1 MGVYKQSAGRTKLIV
16 GAKQEM
22 GEAGE
27 AQARRVEAEAAA
39 WSIPDLLS
47 LDKATLDELPVLD
60 LSHLRQGR
68 EGAVEELAVQLRKVF
83 KHTGFFMIS
92 NHGFEEEFEA
102 TSEAS
107 RRFHTKLQ
115 KDQKEAMAF
124 GSRGVGYLRINS
136 RLLPKR
142 EKGNMNEAFIVKQ
155 EPGPRN
161 ITLDSNP
168 FPKESALPGFKAQV
182 HRYASAMESLA
193 LSLLPV
199 FATALDL
206 NKNFFET
213 AFKSPMFRLR
223 LSHYPPANPDTD
235 QYGIAPH
242 TDTSFLTLLAQDQ
255 EGLVVS
261 SPSGR
266 WTRVPNCPG
275 LLVVNTGELLRQ
287 WANDC
292 VSSTPHFVV
301 NLSEQSRYSLPFFFN
316 CSPTHVM
323 SCLPSCTSESRPPR
337 YPAISFLQSQGVIQ
351 GE

>member
-1 MGVYKQSAGRTKLIV
+1 MT
-16 GAKQEM
+16 
-22 GEAGE
+22 EAGE

-39 WSIPDLLS
+39 WSIPHLLS
-47 LDKATLDELPVLD
+47 LDLATPDELPVLD
-60 LSHLRQGR
+60 LANLRNGR
-68 EGAVEELAVQLRKVF
+68 DGAVEELAVQLRKVF
-83 KHTGFFMIS
+83 KHTGFFMLS
-92 NHGFEEEFEA
+92 NHGCEEEVEA
-102 TSEAS
+102 TMEAS
-107 RRFHTKLQ
+107 RKFHTSLPRG
-115 KDQKEAMAF
+115 QKEAMAF
-124 GSRGVGYLRINS
+124 GSRGVGYLKLNS

-142 EKGNMNEAFIVKQ
+142 EKGNMNETFIVKQ

-168 FPKESALPGFKAQV
+168 FPKESVLPGFKTQV
-182 HRYASAMESLA
+182 VRYATAMESLA

-206 NKNFFET
+206 DENFFEE

-223 LSHYPPANPDTD
+223 LSHYPPAPTDTD

-323 SCLPSCTSESRPPR
+323 SCLPSCTSELRPPR
-337 YPAISFLQSQGVIQ
+337 YPAISFLQSQGVVQ

>member
-1 MGVYKQSAGRTKLIV
+1 MADVNDVGNGQDVGV
-16 GAKQEM
+16 
-22 GEAGE
+22 GE

-47 LDKATLDELPVLD
+47 LDRASLEELPVLD
-60 LSHLRQGR
+60 LSNLRNGK
-68 EGAVEELAVQLRKVF
+68 EGAVQELAVQLRKVF
-83 KHTGFFMIS
+83 KHTGFFMLS
-92 NHGFEEEFEA
+92 NHGCEKEVED
-102 TSEAS
+102 TMEAS
-107 RRFHTKLQ
+107 RRFHTLLSQ
-115 KDQKEAMAF
+115 EQKEAMAF

-168 FPKESALPGFKAQV
+168 FPEEADLPGFKDQV
-182 HRYASAMESLA
+182 LRYASAMESLA

-206 NKNFFET
+206 EENFFEE
-213 AFKSPMFRLR
+213 AFEFPMFRLR
-223 LSHYPPANPDTD
+223 LSHYPPASKDTD

-323 SCLPSCTSESRPPR
+323 RCLPTCTSGSRPPR
-337 YPAISFLQSQGVIQ
+337 FPPISFLQSQGVVQ

>member
-1 MGVYKQSAGRTKLIV
+1 MANVVDAGNGQEVGV
-16 GAKQEM
+16 
-22 GEAGE
+22 GE

-47 LDKATLDELPVLD
+47 LDKASLEELPVLD
-60 LSHLRQGR
+60 LSSLRIGK
-68 EGAVEELAVQLRKVF
+68 EGAVQELAVQLRKVF
-83 KHTGFFMIS
+83 KHTGFFMLS
-92 NHGFEEEFEA
+92 NHGCEKEVEA
-102 TSEAS
+102 TMEAS
-107 RRFHTKLQ
+107 RRFHTLLSQ
-115 KDQKEAMAF
+115 QQKEAMAF

-168 FPKESALPGFKAQV
+168 FPEESALPGFKDQV
-182 HRYASAMESLA
+182 LRYAAAMESLA

-206 NKNFFET
+206 EENFFEE
-213 AFKSPMFRLR
+213 AFESPMFRLR
-223 LSHYPPANPDTD
+223 LSHYPPASKHTD

-301 NLSEQSRYSLPFFFN
+301 NLSKQSRYSLPFFFN

-323 SCLPSCTSESRPPR
+323 RCLPTCTSESRPPR
-337 YPAISFLQSQGVIQ
+337 FPPISFLQSQGVVQ